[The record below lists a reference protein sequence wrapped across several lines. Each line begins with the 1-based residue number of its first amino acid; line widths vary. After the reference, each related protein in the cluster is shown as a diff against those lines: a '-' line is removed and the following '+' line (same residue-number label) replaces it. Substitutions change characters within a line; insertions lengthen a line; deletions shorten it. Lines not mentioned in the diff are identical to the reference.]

1 MNIILSILEKENIR
15 KKYEQMLL
23 LNLILKHIFFSIY
36 KYISTNYNL
45 INKSRK
51 EEKKKLKNFENKMR
65 ITSDIYFYE

>member
-1 MNIILSILEKENIR
+1 
-15 KKYEQMLL
+15 MLL

-65 ITSDIYFYE
+65 ITSDINFYE